1 MNLVAH
7 YKHSHS
13 TTLEAQAHA
22 QLEENNIKYVDFL
35 IGGFVEES

>member
-13 TTLEAQAHA
+13 TILEAQAQV
-22 QLEENNIKYVDFL
+22 QLEENNIKYDDLL
-35 IGGFVEES
+35 IGGFC